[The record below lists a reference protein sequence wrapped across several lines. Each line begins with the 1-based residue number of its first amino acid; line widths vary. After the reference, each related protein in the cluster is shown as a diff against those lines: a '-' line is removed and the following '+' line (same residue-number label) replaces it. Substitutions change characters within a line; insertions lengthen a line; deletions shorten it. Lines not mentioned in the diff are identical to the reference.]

1 MLVSMEKLSLELE
14 YQQMRTMLNEKQWRQ
29 YLAAEAKQRGSVS
42 LVARQAGVSLNTVK
56 RGLKE
61 LEAGESYR
69 PGARIRKPGGGKKRL
84 METDA
89 TLLSDLEQEVE
100 PKGDP
105 MSLLRWTTKSLDHL
119 VKALAAKGH
128 HIKKSA
134 LAEVLHEQGFALRA
148 NKKTIEGQS
157 HADRDAQF
165 AHINDTCQAFEQ
177 QGAPII
183 SVDCKKKELLGNF
196 KNNGREWQAKG
207 EQTSVNVYDFVSL
220 ADGKAI
226 PYGIYD
232 LVHKS
237 GFVNVGIDHETAEF
251 AVESIRRWWH
261 QSGKAL
267 YPGKKELLITADGG
281 GSNGVKNRLWK
292 KKLQELADEEQLAIS
307 VVHYP
312 PATSKWNEIEHR
324 LFSFISINWRAKPL
338 TSLEVV
344 LELISHTTTKE
355 GLAVTASKD
364 SNIYPIGI
372 KVSDEELAA
381 LNLSRDPFHGEWNY
395 TIKPHGT

>member
-1 MLVSMEKLSLELE
+1 MLVSMEKLSLEQE

-29 YLAAEAKQRGSVS
+29 YLAAEAKQRGSAS

-69 PGARIRKPGGGKKRL
+69 PGERIRKPGGGKKRL
-84 METDA
+84 MEADA
-89 TLLSDLEQEVE
+89 TLLLDLEQEVE

-119 VKALAAKGH
+119 VKALAATGH

-134 LAEVLHEQGFALRA
+134 LAEVLHAQGFALRA

-157 HADRDAQF
+157 HADRSGQF
-165 AHINDTCQAFEQ
+165 AHINDTCKAFEQ

-207 EQTSVNVYDFVSL
+207 AETSVNVYDFVSL

-232 LVHKS
+232 LVHKN
-237 GFVNVGIDHETAEF
+237 GFVNVGIDHETAAF

-267 YPGKKELLITADGG
+267 YPGKQELLITADGG

-292 KKLQELADEEQLAIS
+292 KKLQELADEEQLAIT

-312 PATSKWNEIEHR
+312 PATSKWNKIEHR

-355 GLAVTASKD
+355 GLAVTACKD
-364 SNIYPIGI
+364 SNTYPTGI
-372 KVSDEELAA
+372 KVSDAELAA

-395 TIKPHGT
+395 TIKPHHT